1 MLVYQRVN
9 DGYCHV
15 WLLEGNKILNSK
27 EPNRTGSPFQDD
39 FSSKGQELHLYGQ
52 DIILWCHTS
61 CTMQGWQRR
70 FAAFLFQM
78 VCIYIYI
85 TCQKWNLCTWPKFR
99 VILVLHVFPELEL
112 TVPWLPKYTAAPQHD
127 IDQQMGQ
134 VQSAVQAG
142 RGCFLNSPLLLESP
156 SHADKL
162 GKVRYPLVI

>member
-27 EPNRTGSPFQDD
+27 EPNRTGSPFPDD

-85 TCQKWNLCTWPKFR
+85 SLARNGIYAHDQNSESFWSYMFFQNWSWQFHDFQN
-99 VILVLHVFPELEL
+99 I
-112 TVPWLPKYTAAPQHD
+112 PQH
-127 IDQQMGQ
+127 
-134 VQSAVQAG
+134 
-142 RGCFLNSPLLLESP
+142 LNTTSISRWARYRVLS
-156 SHADKL
+156 KL
-162 GKVRYPLVI
+162 GAGAFSTAPCSWKAHPMLTSWVK

>member
-85 TCQKWNLCTWPKFR
+85 YHLPEMESMHMTKIQSHSGLTCFSRIGVDSSMTSKIYRSTSTRHRSADGPGTECCPSWAR
-99 VILVLHVFPELEL
+99 VLS
-112 TVPWLPKYTAAPQHD
+112 
-127 IDQQMGQ
+127 QQ
-134 VQSAVQAG
+134 
-142 RGCFLNSPLLLESP
+142 PL
-156 SHADKL
+156 AL
-162 GKVRYPLVI
+162 GKPIPCWQVG